1 MLVLS
6 PLLLYEKLPLA
17 FVLYCGYFVG
27 VYRKAYG
34 AGLYAMSG
42 PAFEPDATI
51 CLPSAKIAV
60 MGPEPAVNA
69 VYANKIAAIEDE
81 SERELFV
88 KEKRREYEQDVDLLR
103 LAADLIV
110 DSVVQ
115 PGELRNELI
124 RRMQAV
130 IL

>member
-1 MLVLS
+1 MELCPRVL
-6 PLLLYEKLPLA
+6 L
-17 FVLYCGYFVG
+17 
-27 VYRKAYG
+27 
-34 AGLYAMSG
+34 
-42 PAFEPDATI
+42 TI

-124 RRMQAV
+124 RRMQAAGQKERFFSERRHGV
-130 IL
+130 PPV